1 MITDHKLRLSVIA
14 VGTITALLLSACQPA
29 KNEAEVTTS
38 DAEVTEVETQAAT
51 AEASPHANH
60 DMSADMASDDAS
72 MSAMHQEYSAS
83 MTKMHEEMMVGMSYN
98 DPDMAFAQG
107 MLGHHIGAVDMA
119 KIQLKYGTD
128 AEMRKLAQDII
139 DAQQSEIAT
148 MKSWLANHSDAQAP
162 TPDTE
167 DMQKDYADGM
177 DEMHED
183 MMEGIAD
190 PRPDMA
196 FARGMLPHHVGA
208 VDMAK
213 VQLKYG
219 KDAEMRKLAQDII
232 DAQEPEIKQ
241 MENWIDRQDT

>member
-1 MITDHKLRLSVIA
+1 MITNRKSRLSVIA

-29 KNEAEVTTS
+29 KNETEVTTS
-38 DAEVTEVETQAAT
+38 DAPVSELENQTASQAN
-51 AEASPHANH
+51 PHATH
-60 DMSADMASDDAS
+60 DMSADMASDDAA
-72 MSAMHQEYSAS
+72 MSAMHQEYTAS

-219 KDAEMRKLAQDII
+219 KDEQLRKLAQDII

-241 MENWIDRQDT
+241 MESWIDRQDT